1 MPVLDIAV
9 NATRILQHIWMYPG
23 ISRIDLSRELN
34 LNKSTITKIVQTL
47 MDENLVRPASNAY
60 ITDGKGRRPTGL
72 YLNEELGVVLGIEIR
87 TESWNAVAVDLNG
100 RTVDRCE
107 TLDIAED
114 LDMLGAIR
122 SAITHCEAR
131 QVAEGRRV
139 LGAGVGLSGQI
150 NPYEG
155 VVLSSNPLKVA
166 EPVNVFEEMKC
177 CFPFPVV
184 VENDANCCAWKVMME
199 KRAKS
204 HRNFLCIL
212 GEFRRIGMGP
222 EDGYSEIEG
231 IAVGLGVVIKDMVLH
246 GDQFSAGEF
255 QSVFKT
261 HENPSQFNLSFSE
274 VAKLKDSEV
283 LLQQVIQEMA
293 RNIALLVNVLNFTLV
308 QVVGDIAA
316 EADLVREAL
325 SEEIELNW
333 LYDSKTNCVVEVCPG
348 DTAPVA
354 TGAAAYFL
362 NRLFSIPDIHG
373 EYGGSY
379 PFGLELL
386 RLTLEN
392 SA

>member
-1 MPVLDIAV
+1 L
-9 NATRILQHIWMYPG
+9 
-23 ISRIDLSRELN
+23 
-34 LNKSTITKIVQTL
+34 
-47 MDENLVRPASNAY
+47 
-60 ITDGKGRRPTGL
+60 
-72 YLNEELGVVLGIEIR
+72 
-87 TESWNAVAVDLNG
+87 
-100 RTVDRCE
+100 
-107 TLDIAED
+107 
-114 LDMLGAIR
+114 
-122 SAITHCEAR
+122 
-131 QVAEGRRV
+131 
-139 LGAGVGLSGQI
+139 
-150 NPYEG
+150 
-155 VVLSSNPLKVA
+155 
-166 EPVNVFEEMKC
+166 
-177 CFPFPVV
+177 
-184 VENDANCCAWKVMME
+184 AW
-199 KRAKS
+199 
-204 HRNFLCIL
+204 
-212 GEFRRIGMGP
+212 
-222 EDGYSEIEG
+222 
-231 IAVGLGVVIKDMVLH
+231 GVVIKDMVLH